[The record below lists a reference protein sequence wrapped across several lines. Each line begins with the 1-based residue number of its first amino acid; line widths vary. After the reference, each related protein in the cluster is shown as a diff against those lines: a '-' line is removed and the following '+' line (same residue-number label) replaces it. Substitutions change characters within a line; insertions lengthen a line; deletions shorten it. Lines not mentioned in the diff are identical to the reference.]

1 MTSSPWVQK
10 LLFYER
16 FKCLSKCIEVSELFF
31 TFQSLTLHF
40 VVLSFDR
47 YSRDDVIGEVMVE
60 LEKIDMT
67 ASEHCPVPIAREI
80 TPRSFK
86 VRFYSGIR
94 GQPPSSN

>member
-1 MTSSPWVQK
+1 
-10 LLFYER
+10 
-16 FKCLSKCIEVSELFF
+16 
-31 TFQSLTLHF
+31 

-60 LEKIDMT
+60 LDKIDMT

-86 VRFYSGIR
+86 VKKHSRV
-94 GQPPSSN
+94 